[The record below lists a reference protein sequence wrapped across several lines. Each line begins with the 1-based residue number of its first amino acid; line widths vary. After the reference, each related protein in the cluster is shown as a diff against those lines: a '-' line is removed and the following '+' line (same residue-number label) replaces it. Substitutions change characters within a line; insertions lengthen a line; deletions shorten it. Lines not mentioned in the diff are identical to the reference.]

1 MRRAGSQ
8 TDGQTQETKMKTIKI
23 AQFTFVAAAV
33 ALALPV
39 RADTMSVPSAE
50 KPAYTFDVPQGWH
63 PKANAADE
71 SVEATAPDDHAYL
84 SAWVVKTSDEKS
96 LTKDLDATLKD
107 SMKSVDPD
115 VKVDEIDQ
123 NGTHFFAVKGS
134 GLDKRAGTK
143 VRFLVG
149 IFSVGEGKSGI
160 VYADY
165 DADAPAGALDTLEG
179 IMKSIKVAGKK

>member
-8 TDGQTQETKMKTIKI
+8 NDGQTQETKMKTIKI

-71 SVEATAPDDHAYL
+71 SVEATAPDNHAYL
-84 SAWVVKTSDEKS
+84 SAWIVKTSDEKS

-115 VKVDEIDQ
+115 VKVDEID
-123 NGTHFFAVKGS
+123 
-134 GLDKRAGTK
+134 
-143 VRFLVG
+143 
-149 IFSVGEGKSGI
+149 
-160 VYADY
+160 
-165 DADAPAGALDTLEG
+165 
-179 IMKSIKVAGKK
+179 